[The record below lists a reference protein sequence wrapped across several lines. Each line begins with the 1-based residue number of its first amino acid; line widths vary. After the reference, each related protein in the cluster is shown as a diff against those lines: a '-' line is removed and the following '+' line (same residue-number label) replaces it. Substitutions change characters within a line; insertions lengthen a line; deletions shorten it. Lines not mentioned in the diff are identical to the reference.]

1 MFNVIKCYKVK
12 KTTLAKVSNHT
23 HRTKLTDAERARICH
38 DKTAQNRV
46 LVGSNVSA
54 DIRHRIKNYSTNKTR
69 KDAVYCEHYVISASP
84 EFFKK
89 YPRKFDDWVSAQV
102 EFLKNEFGPN
112 LTTVVLHMD
121 ETTPHIEAFV
131 TPIIKNEKTGKLE
144 LNRKAFNNAR
154 GGLNSFT
161 ALQTRHA
168 EHNNQ
173 FGLVRGVSKEKTLI
187 EADEL
192 NDYYKTVQQY
202 SKDFSSY
209 KPPKIN
215 DLIPQKKWGMY
226 KLDDIKNAL
235 QKALHINSKVFK
247 KAVVAVQYYKKQN
260 KKLIKKK
267 NIAEAD
273 ALLVTKENAKLKKE
287 LVIKNELHKQLKPL
301 IQLGEKVLDIGMAEE
316 VEKQYYAK
324 YNPAP
329 VPAPAPPP
337 PPPEPEDPKLKQQN
351 KKTFKLK

>member
-23 HRTKLTDAERARICH
+23 HRTKLTATEQARICH
-38 DKTAQNRV
+38 DKTANNKI

-54 DIRHRIKNYSTNKTR
+54 DIRNRIKNYSTNKTR

-89 YPRKFDDWVSAQV
+89 YPGKFDDWVSAQV
-102 EFLKNEFGPN
+102 DFLRDEFGPN
-112 LTTVVLHMD
+112 LTTAVLHLD

-168 EHNNQ
+168 EHNKK
-173 FGLVRGVSKEKTLI
+173 FGLVRGVSKEKTLV

-202 SKDFSSY
+202 SEDLSSY
-209 KPPKIN
+209 KPPVIA
-215 DLIPQKKWGMY
+215 DLMPNKRWGMY

-235 QKALHINSKVFK
+235 QKALHVNSKVFK
-247 KAVVAVQYYKKQN
+247 KAVAAVQYYKKQN

-267 NIAEAD
+267 NIAEAN
-273 ALLVTKENAKLKKE
+273 ALLVTKENTKLKKE

-301 IQLGEKVLDIGMAEE
+301 ISLGEKAIDLGMSEKI
-316 VEKQYYAK
+316 EKQYYAK
-324 YNPAP
+324 YNPEPAP
-329 VPAPAPPP
+329 V
-337 PPPEPEDPKLKQQN
+337 PPEPEPEDKQN